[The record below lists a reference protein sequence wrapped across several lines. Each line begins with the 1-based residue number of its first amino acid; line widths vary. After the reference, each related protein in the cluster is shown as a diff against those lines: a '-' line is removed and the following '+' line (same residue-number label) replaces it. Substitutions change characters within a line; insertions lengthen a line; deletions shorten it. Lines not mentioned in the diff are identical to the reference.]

1 MTVSCGGSRQRL
13 AEALAVRCAGVA
25 RMDSGLTG
33 RMAEI
38 VASSSAA
45 WRCGTAGQMKRVTM
59 VDG

>member
-1 MTVSCGGSRQRL
+1 M
-13 AEALAVRCAGVA
+13 AETLTVRCAGA
-25 RMDSGLTG
+25 APMKSELTG
-33 RMAEI
+33 QMAEI

>member
-1 MTVSCGGSRQRL
+1 MT
-13 AEALAVRCAGVA
+13 EALEVHCAGAA
-25 RMDSGLTG
+25 RIDSGLTG

-45 WRCGTAGQMKRVTM
+45 WRCGGAGQMKRDTM

>member
-1 MTVSCGGSRQRL
+1 MQWRL
-13 AEALAVRCAGVA
+13 VLAVCCAGAA
-25 RMDSGLTG
+25 RIDSGLTG

-38 VASSSAA
+38 VACSSAA